1 MSLFV
6 NYRIPLHVLDTVEYV
21 QDTLQQCGVQGDWQM
36 LHRSH
41 ITLAVYDSLP
51 YTRLGDVKLRLAAML
66 AEIPSFTLSFEGLG
80 TFDNPSDRVIWL
92 RPAPYL
98 PLLNLHQRLSWLD
111 VSNNRF
117 PIYQPHVT
125 LVTKANDVELP
136 SIEIP
141 TVTFNCEEVIL
152 SSDLHGVSYQILET
166 FPLKTKR
173 LLRG

>member
-1 MSLFV
+1 MPLFV
-6 NYRIPLHVLDTVEYV
+6 NYRIPLRALDTVAAV
-21 QDTLQQCGVQGDWQM
+21 QEMLQQHGVQGDWQM

-41 ITLAVYDSLP
+41 ITLAVYDNLP
-51 YTRLGDVKLRLAAML
+51 YSRLSDIKLRMAATL
-66 AEIPSFTLSFEGLG
+66 AEVPSFTLSFEGLG
-80 TFDNPSDRVIWL
+80 TFDNANDRIIWL

-111 VSNNRF
+111 VSDNRF
-117 PIYQPHVT
+117 PVYQPHVT
-125 LVTKANDVELP
+125 LATKANDVELP

-141 TVTFNCEEVIL
+141 AVTFNCDEVIL
-152 SSDLHGVSYQILET
+152 SSDLHGVSYQILEV